1 MCSNWQE
8 NCGVVTRVEGM
19 FHAGR
24 ASGRAWVTFE
34 EPTAATAALGFDR
47 QEVTFLLL
55 VIQSLE
61 IFYRPFWSVVKIL
74 KKIDREV
81 ET

>member
-47 QEVTFLLL
+47 QEVSSRLHEF
-55 VIQSLE
+55 
-61 IFYRPFWSVVKIL
+61 
-74 KKIDREV
+74 
-81 ET
+81 